1 MVRAKIPIHDFRG
14 QAAMLGFKELSKVYL
29 VLCNLSKKI
38 KELALVGASVRK
50 IVHRAEA
57 VNQVNPVDGR
67 GKIL

>member
-1 MVRAKIPIHDFRG
+1 
-14 QAAMLGFKELSKVYL
+14 MLGFKELSKVYL